1 MQAMKFQTLGGPG
14 LLQFGIRIIFDRLK
28 KVTGN
33 TRC

>member
-14 LLQFGIRIIFDRLK
+14 LFQLGIRIMSDRLK